1 MTNTDTTREI
11 RRDDDEL
18 VGRLV
23 GECEGEGE
31 RWRPVT
37 VFGASLAEPTDAAQA
52 EAVVRER
59 GLSSLA
65 DRWRATIDGE
75 SVDVWLLEV
84 RRDRVRLRRHDP
96 MATQSGHGE
105 WHEVSRL
112 DLRLA

>member
-18 VGRLV
+18 VGLLR
-23 GECEGEGE
+23 CEGGQ
-31 RWRPVT
+31 WRPQT
-37 VFGASLAEPTDAAQA
+37 VFGASLAEPTDAAHA

-65 DRWRATIDGE
+65 DRWLATIERE

-84 RRDRVRLRRHDP
+84 RPDRVRLRRHDP

-105 WHEVSRL
+105 WHEIAGL

>member
-18 VGRLV
+18 VGLV
-23 GECEGEGE
+23 RREGE

-37 VFGASLAEPTDAAQA
+37 VFGASLAEPTDAAHA
-52 EAVVRER
+52 EVVVRER

-65 DRWRATIDGE
+65 DRWLASIDGE
-75 SVDVWLLEV
+75 VVEVWLLEV
-84 RRDRVRLRRHDP
+84 RPDRVRLRRHDP

-105 WHEVSRL
+105 WHEVAAV

>member
-1 MTNTDTTREI
+1 MTNHSTQGI

-18 VGRLV
+18 MGLLV
-23 GECEGEGE
+23 REGH

-37 VFGASLAEPTDAAQA
+37 VFGASLAEATDAADA

-65 DRWRATIDGE
+65 DRWLATIEGE
-75 SVDVWLLEV
+75 RVEVGLLEV

-96 MATQSGHGE
+96 MATQGAHGE
-105 WHEVSRL
+105 WHDVTGL
-112 DLRLA
+112 DLRLR